1 MSQVLIA
8 TGLYKPGPR
17 NPHHTGP
24 KMVFKLIRPAP
35 LTERVRSRDGCIYLY
50 RAMKFIGW
58 LPPKEGVLRY
68 LYLLWTLMTFV
79 WSTTYLPLGFLGSYM
94 TQIKSFSP
102 GEFLTSLQ
110 VCFNAY
116 GSSVKVA
123 ITYSMLWRLI
133 KAKSLL
139 DQLDL
144 RCTSMEERE
153 KIHRVVARS
162 NHAFLIFTIV
172 YCGYAGSTYLS
183 SVLSGRPPWQLYNP
197 FIDWH
202 DGHLKLWVASTL
214 EYVVMSGAVLQDQL
228 SDTYPL
234 IYTLILRAHM
244 DMLRERI
251 RRLRSD
257 ETLSEANSYDEL
269 VKCVMD
275 HKLIL
280 RYCEIIKPVI
290 SGTIFT
296 QFLLCGLVLGLT
308 LINVF
313 FFSDLWTGIAS
324 FMFVITIL
332 LQVFSFCY
340 TCNLIMDDCESL
352 THALFQSNW
361 VGASRRY
368 KTTLLYFLQ
377 NVQQPIVFIA
387 GGIFPISMSSNI
399 SVAKFAF
406 SVITITKQMNI
417 ADKFK
422 TD

>member
-1 MSQVLIA
+1 
-8 TGLYKPGPR
+8 
-17 NPHHTGP
+17 
-24 KMVFKLIRPAP
+24 MVFKLIRPAP
-35 LTERVRSRDGCIYLY
+35 LTEKVGSRDGCIYLF

-58 LPPKEGVLRY
+58 VPPKSGVVRY
-68 LYLLWTLMTFV
+68 VYLFWTLMTFV

-116 GSSVKVA
+116 GSSVKTA
-123 ITYSMLWRLI
+123 ITYSQLWRLI
-133 KAKSLL
+133 KAKDLL
-139 DQLDL
+139 DKLDL
-144 RCTSMEERE
+144 RCTSVEERE
-153 KIHRVVARS
+153 KIHRVVALS
-162 NHAFLIFTIV
+162 NHAFLIFTFV
-172 YCGYAGSTYLS
+172 YCTYAGSTYLS

-197 FIDWH
+197 YIDWR
-202 DGHLKLWVASTL
+202 DGRGNLWLASTL

-234 IYTLILRAHM
+234 VYTLILRVHL

-251 RRLRSD
+251 QRLRTD
-257 ETLSEANSYDEL
+257 EAMSEAENYEEL
-269 VKCVMD
+269 VNCILD
-275 HKLIL
+275 HKIIIL
-280 RYCEIIKPVI
+280 FCETIKPVI

-296 QFLLCGLVLGLT
+296 QFLLCGIVLGLT

-332 LQVFSFCY
+332 LQTFPFCY
-340 TCNLIMDDCESL
+340 TCNLIMEDCDAL
-352 THALFQSNW
+352 THAIFQSKW
-361 VGASRRY
+361 VDASRRY
-368 KTTLLYFLQ
+368 KMTLLYFLQ
-377 NVQQPIVFIA
+377 NVQRPIVFIA
-387 GGIFPISMSSNI
+387 GGIFQISMSSNI

-422 TD
+422 DE

>member
-1 MSQVLIA
+1 QA
-8 TGLYKPGPR
+8 
-17 NPHHTGP
+17 
-24 KMVFKLIRPAP
+24 KMVFKLIKPAP
-35 LTERVRSRDGCIYLY
+35 LTERVHSKDGCIYLY

-58 LPPKEGVLRY
+58 RPPKSGIWRY
-68 LYLLWTLMTFV
+68 VYLSWTLTTFI
-79 WSTTYLPLGFLGSYM
+79 WCTTYLPLGFLGSYM
-94 TQIKSFSP
+94 TQIKLFTP

-110 VCFNAY
+110 VCINAY

-123 ITYSMLWRLI
+123 ITYSQLWRLV
-133 KAKSLL
+133 KARELL
-139 DQLDL
+139 DKLDL
-144 RCTSMEERE
+144 RCTSDEERE

-162 NHAFLIFTIV
+162 NHAFLIFTFV

-202 DGHLKLWVASTL
+202 DGKLKLWIASTL
-214 EYVVMSGAVLQDQL
+214 EYMVMSGAVLQDQL

-234 IYTLILRAHM
+234 VYTLILRTHL
-244 DMLRERI
+244 DILKERI
-251 RRLRSD
+251 RRLRTD
-257 ETLSEANSYDEL
+257 ANMTEEENYEAL
-269 VKCVMD
+269 VNCVLD

-280 RYCEIIKPVI
+280 KYCALIRPVI

-296 QFLLCGLVLGLT
+296 QFLLIGVVLGLT

-313 FFSDLWTGIAS
+313 FFSDIWTGIAS

-332 LQVFSFCY
+332 LQTFPFCY
-340 TCNLIMDDCESL
+340 TCNLIMDDCEAL
-352 THALFQSNW
+352 AHAIFQSNW
-361 VGASRRY
+361 IDSGSRY
-368 KTTLLYFLQ
+368 QSTLLYFLH

-387 GGIFPISMSSNI
+387 GGIFQISMSSNI

-422 TD
+422 

>member
-1 MSQVLIA
+1 
-8 TGLYKPGPR
+8 
-17 NPHHTGP
+17 
-24 KMVFKLIRPAP
+24 MVFKLIHPAP
-35 LTERVRSRDGCIYLY
+35 LTEQKRSRDGCIYLY
-50 RAMKFIGW
+50 RAMKLIGW
-58 LPPKEGVLRY
+58 LPPKEGVFRY
-68 LYLLWTLMTFV
+68 LYLTWTLMTFV

-110 VCFNAY
+110 VCINAY

-133 KAKSLL
+133 KAKGLL

-144 RCTSMEERE
+144 RCTTMEERE

-162 NHAFLIFTIV
+162 NHAFLIFTFV

-202 DGHLKLWVASTL
+202 DGTLKLWVASTL

-234 IYTLILRAHM
+234 IYTLILRAHL

-257 ETLSEANSYDEL
+257 ETLSEDESYEEL

-275 HKLIL
+275 HK
-280 RYCEIIKPVI
+280 
-290 SGTIFT
+290 
-296 QFLLCGLVLGLT
+296 
-308 LINVF
+308 
-313 FFSDLWTGIAS
+313 
-324 FMFVITIL
+324 M
-332 LQVFSFCY
+332 
-340 TCNLIMDDCESL
+340 IM
-352 THALFQSNW
+352 
-361 VGASRRY
+361 R
-368 KTTLLYFLQ
+368 
-377 NVQQPIVFIA
+377 
-387 GGIFPISMSSNI
+387 
-399 SVAKFAF
+399 
-406 SVITITKQMNI
+406 
-417 ADKFK
+417 
-422 TD
+422 